1 MHACNKRC
9 PHEGYPLAEGSIDGD
24 AVLTCHWHNWK
35 FDLATGANPYGG
47 GALRIYPVKGEAG
60 AVRVDARDPPA
71 ELRIARALQQLDDAM
86 TDHDAARIAR
96 ELARLGKA
104 ALQRWAVP
112 DAATFAAQCIAQ
124 VLDHGLAEHLYP
136 AHLLKTWT
144 AVRDEI
150 GLGVPDATALALR
163 AAVNRRFGARFK
175 QCHAMRTARQALGFV
190 GKGD

>member
-35 FDLATGANPYGG
+35 FDLATCANPYGG
-47 GALRIYPVKGEAG
+47 GALRLYPVKGEAG

-86 TDHDAARIAR
+86 TDHDAARIA
-96 ELARLGKA
+96 
-104 ALQRWAVP
+104 
-112 DAATFAAQCIAQ
+112 Q

-150 GLGVPDATALALR
+150 GLGVPDATAQALR
-163 AAVNRRFGARFK
+163 AAVNRRFGARSK
-175 QCHAMRTARQALGFV
+175 QRHAMRTARQALGFV